1 MNDGINALHAK
12 DYHCMKEVEAVRIV
26 RIVNNLQETEGLAQ
40 ELALH
45 VGKGF
50 VLGLE
55 GDLGAGKTTFTKYLG
70 RALGIQDTI
79 NSPTFTIMK
88 VYEHNPPLYH
98 IDAYRLEGETDDFD
112 LEEYI
117 IDDGVA
123 IIEWYKNI
131 ESFLPDSF
139 LSIEFEWLGETK
151 RRCIIEG
158 RGEYAEIAASLGD

>member
-1 MNDGINALHAK
+1 LRS
-12 DYHCMKEVEAVRIV
+12 E
-26 RIVNNLQETEGLAQ
+26 RIVNNLQETEKLAQ
-40 ELALH
+40 ELAEH

-50 VLGLE
+50 VIGLE

-70 RALGIQDTI
+70 KALGIRDTI

-88 VYEHNPPLYH
+88 VYENDPPLYH
-98 IDAYRLEGETDDFD
+98 IDAYRLEGDVPDLD

-117 IDDGVA
+117 MDDGVA

-131 ESFLPDSF
+131 ETILPDAF

-151 RRCIIEG
+151 RRCVIEG
-158 RGEYAEIAASLGD
+158 RGHYAEIAATLGD